1 MFLTDTDSFYYTIKT
16 ENIYG
21 ELYKHKDLFDFK
33 SLKRFKIL

>member
-21 ELYKHKDLFDFK
+21 ELYKHKNLFDFK
-33 SLKRFKIL
+33 SLKRSKIL